1 MIMASLY
8 LKLGW
13 PEYQEYQQYDDFDEH
28 ACYSPENECYFIEQD
43 WLINKGKENNGASFD
58 PITTLHYKDY
68 EIKLSSR
75 FVGYGLPDWE
85 KKKSDK
91 HPHFLVK
98 VENGRHS
105 HTFDYW
111 GSVMDYHNDV
121 DSMTEKNC
129 IEAFEMFIS
138 DCISAD
144 QNETI
149 DEFCQEFGYDSSN
162 ISECIRVYEACKKEM
177 EAWKNFFIDP
187 YELDDWLRE
196 TYDL

>member
-43 WLINKGKENNGASFD
+43 WLLKRDAEDNSASDATIEIYYKEKTIEISSIYVGLGSPSWDKKGKTD
-58 PITTLHYKDY
+58 H
-68 EIKLSSR
+68 
-75 FVGYGLPDWE
+75 
-85 KKKSDK
+85 
-91 HPHFLVK
+91 HHHK
-98 VENGRHS
+98 VTFKIGCKE

-111 GSVMDYHNDV
+111 SGLLCYKGSTVMTDND
-121 DSMTEKNC
+121 M
-129 IEAFEMFIS
+129 IAAFEDFIS
-138 DCISAD
+138 ECISAD
-144 QNETI
+144 QSI
-149 DEFCQEFGYDSSN
+149 DDFQSEFGYEN
-162 ISECIRVYEACKKEM
+162 VSECIRIYNACKESL

-187 YELDDWLRE
+187 YDLDNWLRD

>member
-43 WLINKGKENNGASFD
+43 WLINKGKENNGASLD

-85 KKKSDK
+85 KKKSNK

-98 VENGRHS
+98 FEIGCNS

-111 GSVMDYHNDV
+111 GSVMDYRNDI

-129 IEAFEMFIS
+129 IEAFEMFIF
-138 DCISAD
+138 DCVSAN
-144 QNETI
+144 QSI
-149 DEFCQEFGYDSSN
+149 DDFQSEFGYEN
-162 ISECIRVYEACKKEM
+162 VSECIKIYNACKESL

-187 YELDDWLRE
+187 YDLDNWLRD